1 MMVDQTVW
9 RGAVRAVCV
18 LAMVAITTP
27 SIAQFSNDWINF
39 GQTYYK
45 IPVAQTGIYKLTYAD
60 LQAAGLPLSGID
72 PRRINLFHRGKE
84 QAIFVSGEND
94 AVFDPSDFIEFYGRK
109 NDGTLDAD
117 LYKPNA
123 QPHTLY
129 NLYSDTAAYF
139 LTWNPLPVLGRR
151 MTLFSQPN
159 PGGMVKDD
167 YAYEDK
173 LVLQTVSYADGYTLG
188 GEIQDAAF
196 DLGEGWTGSPICV
209 GASGCTGFSD
219 ITLSNLTGTFTSA
232 NGPVLE
238 VLLVGQSDQPHTV
251 NIYAGPTG
259 GSAQLVT
266 TTTINGYGATPI
278 TLGLDWSA
286 IGVDGKL
293 VVRTQLVSSGVRD
306 QISVSYVKLTYAR
319 NFDLAGV
326 SEKTL
331 DLQLNSNGQSYAIL
345 ANPPANARVWDITN
359 PQQVGQLGTTTV
371 PGGIGVVVDGTNSQ
385 RTIYVAGN
393 TRSATIRKVTFRP
406 IQPTTAEYVVV
417 THRLLRKS
425 ALGYPDPVRAYAGY
439 RASATGGHYDTLVM
453 NIDQL
458 YDQFN
463 YGETS
468 PRAIYQFAKYL
479 VNGGHTRF
487 LFLVGKGLD
496 VTQGF
501 YRNSSIT
508 PADFHD
514 LVPTAGWPASDMV
527 FSAGLKGVPYVPA
540 IPTGRLTASTAD
552 QVAGYLNK
560 IKETEAAPFDAM
572 WRKNLLHLSGGIHE
586 GEPAVFRSYTDG
598 FKSIAEGFYLGG
610 RVETIGKQSLN
621 VELVNVKDQVN
632 HGLNLITFF
641 GHSGP
646 GTIDIDIGNVS
657 DPKMA
662 YNNKGKYPGFLIN
675 GCNAGQFFSNRTS
688 FGEDWMLT
696 PGKGARLFIA
706 HSSFGFT
713 TSLKQYSD
721 IFYSVAYGDSIFQ
734 HRGIGEVQQ
743 EVAIR
748 YLASGTDL
756 MSTTQVQQM
765 VLLGDPAVPLFG
777 ATAPDYEINSGTV
790 FIQSLDGKPVSAL
803 TKSFAINFTVRNF
816 GRAQQTPLA
825 VRITR
830 TLSDNTTIVTDTT
843 YTPVLYQDVLQF
855 VIKRGRSDKEFGQN
869 GFTIELDP
877 GHAIKEL
884 NETNNK
890 ATIGFFVPA
899 NGTRNIFPANY
910 AIVNKSTIELLF
922 QNTDLM
928 SGSRAFQVE
937 VDTAATFNSP
947 YLKRQVV
954 TGKVLARVPISLLS
968 SDSTT
973 YFWRTR
979 LANPQSGESTS
990 WMGSSFSYIKQG
1002 AEGWAQLSFAQTAD
1016 NALTGLIRNEG
1027 IRRLVFPQTASSL
1040 NITTFGSANANP
1052 FTNVSLKLNGDELN
1066 IATQEQPCRN
1076 NSLNLL
1082 AFDKFSSAPYA
1093 GINFEN
1099 FFDPRACGRAPQV
1112 INNFLSNELETG
1124 TNDLLTWISHVKAGD
1139 SVLLYSMGDAGYAS
1153 WSTNVQMALTQLG
1166 IGLGQLSTLSPGEPF
1181 IIFGMKGAPA
1191 NAAKVVRPTALPV
1204 NAQSLSANRTI
1215 TGRRASGSMA
1225 SVTIGP
1231 AQVWSQ
1237 LTQHFGEVGPSDKFS
1252 VSVEGLDING
1262 NATALKTAI
1271 GGNTLLTDISAAS
1284 YPYLRLNLSSADS
1297 VDLSPVRLR
1306 HWLVSYTPMAEGM
1319 LTYHGIKSSEVLQEG
1334 QSWSATYGFANLS
1347 TVSFTDSIT
1356 VSVDIFSTDAGA
1368 RELNQFRIKAPA
1380 PSDTTHF
1387 TVRTSTLGKAGGN
1400 DVTVFAN
1407 PRILPEPGFDNNVLS
1422 LQDRLQVNQDRT
1434 PPVLDVTIDG
1444 RTILNGDVVASS
1456 PQILIRV
1463 RDANPFR
1470 LKTDTIGIDLFLQ
1483 YPCTRNC
1490 VYRRVVF
1497 SDKAHVQWH
1506 PATASSDFSVEINP
1520 TNLQPGA
1527 YRLSAQ
1533 AVDGSGNSSGPL
1545 PYEVSFVVEDT
1556 NGFAVKSVYPNPASD
1571 LFRFTV
1577 ELQALV
1583 DPSDYSLQLFSATGS
1598 LMRELSMADLPVL
1611 HPGTNT
1617 LVLPATDSFG
1627 NPLFEGVYVYRLTVN
1642 MPGQVRVRTGRLVVQ
1657 R

>member
-1 MMVDQTVW
+1 MVDQTVW
-9 RGAVRAVCV
+9 RSAVKAVCV
-18 LAMVAITTP
+18 LVLMAHATP
-27 SIAQFSNDWINF
+27 SSGQFSNEWINY

-72 PRRINLFHRGKE
+72 PRRINLYHRGKE

-94 AVFDPSDFIEFYGRK
+94 AVFDTSDYIEFYGRK
-109 NDGTLDAD
+109 NDGTLDGD
-117 LYKPNA
+117 LYKPGT
-123 QPHTLY
+123 QPHTYY

-139 LTWNPLPVLGRR
+139 LTWNPLPVLGKR
-151 MTLFSQPN
+151 MSSFSQPN
-159 PGGMVKDD
+159 AGGLLKEN
-167 YAYEDK
+167 YAYEEK
-173 LVLQTVSYADGYTLG
+173 LLLLTSSYAYGLTLG
-188 GEIQDAAF
+188 DEIEDTAF
-196 DLGEGWTGSPICV
+196 DAGEGWTSPGVCV
-209 GASGCTGFSD
+209 GSGGCAGFAD
-219 ITLSNLTGTFTSA
+219 FTINNLTGQFTAAS
-232 NGPVLE
+232 GPELE
-238 VLLVGQSDQPHTV
+238 VLLLGQSDQSHSV
-251 NIYAGPTG
+251 NIYVGPTG
-259 GSAQLVT
+259 GSARLVT
-266 TTTINGYGATPI
+266 TTSLAGYSAATVK
-278 TLGLDWSA
+278 LGLNWSD
-286 IGVDGKL
+286 IGSDGKL
-293 VVRTQLVSSGVRD
+293 VVRTQLINSGVRD
-306 QISVSYVKLTYAR
+306 QINVCYVRLSYAR
-319 NFDLAGV
+319 NFDLTGV
-326 SEKTL
+326 TEKI
-331 DLQLNSNGQSYAIL
+331 LNLELNGNGRSYL
-345 ANPPANARVWDITN
+345 VVANAPANARVWDISSPEN
-359 PQQVGQLGTTTV
+359 VGQLGTTPV
-371 PGGIGVVVDGTNSQ
+371 SGGTGVVIDGTNNQ
-385 RTIYVAGN
+385 RTIYI
-393 TRSATIRKVTFRP
+393 SASTLSSVLRKVTFRSV
-406 IQPTTAEYVVV
+406 QPSTAGYVVV
-417 THRLLRKS
+417 THRSLRKGAS
-425 ALGYPDPVRAYAGY
+425 GYADPVKAYAAY
-439 RASATGGHYDTLVM
+439 RASAAGGQYDTLVM

-468 PRAIYQFAKYL
+468 PRAIFQFAKYL
-479 VNGGHTRF
+479 VSGGHTRF
-487 LFLVGKGLD
+487 LFLIGKGLD

-501 YRNSSIT
+501 YRNASIT
-508 PADFHD
+508 SVDFHD
-514 LVPTAGWPASDMV
+514 LVPTAGWPASDMA
-527 FSAGLKGVPYVPA
+527 FSAGLNGVPHVPA

-560 IKETEAAPFDAM
+560 IKETEAAPFDAL

-610 RVETIGKQSLN
+610 KVETIGKQSLN

-632 HGLNLITFF
+632 RGLNLITFF

-657 DPKMA
+657 DPKLG

-713 TSLKQYSD
+713 TTLKQYSD
-721 IFYSVAYGDSIFQ
+721 IFYSVAYGDSTFL

-748 YLASGTDL
+748 YLSSGVDL
-756 MSTTQVQQM
+756 QSVSQVQQM
-765 VLLGDPAVPLFG
+765 VLLGDPAVSLFG
-777 ATAPDYEINSGTV
+777 ASAPDYEINAGTV
-790 FIQSLDGKPVSAL
+790 SVQSLDSKPVNAL
-803 TKSFAINFTVRNF
+803 SKSFAINFTVRNF
-816 GRAQQTPLA
+816 GRAQQTPLT

-830 TLSDNTTIVTDTT
+830 TLSDNTTIVKDTT
-843 YTPVLYQDVLQF
+843 YAPVMYQDVLQY
-855 VIKRGRSDKEFGQN
+855 VVHRGRTDKEFGQN
-869 GFTIELDP
+869 AFTIELDP
-877 GHAIKEL
+877 AHTVPEL

-890 ATIGFFVPA
+890 ATIGFFIPT
-899 NGTRNIFPANY
+899 NGTRNIFPVNY
-910 AIVNKSTIELLF
+910 AVLNKSAVDLMF
-922 QNTDLM
+922 QHTDLM
-928 SGSRAFQVE
+928 SASRSFQVE
-937 VDTAATFNSP
+937 VDTAATFDSP

-954 TGKVLARVPISLLS
+954 TGKVLARLSISLLS

-979 LANPQSGESTS
+979 LANPLSGESTS
-990 WMGSSFSYIKQG
+990 WTVSTFSYIKQG

-1016 NALTGLIRNEG
+1016 NALTGLTRNEG
-1027 IRRLVFPQTASSL
+1027 IRRLVFPQTTSSL
-1040 NITTFGSANANP
+1040 DITTFGSANGNP
-1052 FTNVSLKLNGDELN
+1052 FTSVSLKLNGDELN

-1076 NSLNLL
+1076 NSLNLI

-1093 GINFEN
+1093 GIDFES

-1124 TNDLLTWISHVKAGD
+1124 SNDLLTWISQVKAGD

-1153 WSTNVQMALTQLG
+1153 WSTNVKTALTQLG
-1166 IGLGQLSTLSPGEPF
+1166 IGAGQLSTLSPGEPF

-1191 NAAKVVRPTALPV
+1191 NAAKVVRPTTSPV
-1204 NAQSLSANRTI
+1204 NAQSISASRTI
-1215 TGRRASGSMA
+1215 TGRGASGSMA
-1225 SVTIGP
+1225 TVTIGP
-1231 AQVWSQ
+1231 AQAWSQ
-1237 LTQHFGEVGPSDKFS
+1237 LTQHFKDVGPSDQFS

-1262 NATALKTAI
+1262 NATPLKTAV
-1271 GGNTLLTDISAAS
+1271 GGSTLLTDISAVT
-1284 YPYLRLNLSSADS
+1284 YPYLRLKLSSADS
-1297 VDLSPVRLR
+1297 IDLSPVRLR

-1319 LTYHGIKSSEVLQEG
+1319 LTYHGTKFGEVLQEG
-1334 QSWSATYGFANLS
+1334 QPWSATYGFANLS
-1347 TVSFTDSIT
+1347 AINFTDSIT
-1356 VSVDIFSTDAGA
+1356 VSVDIFSSDAGN
-1368 RELNQFRIKAPA
+1368 REVNRFRIKAPA

-1387 TVRTSTLGKAGGN
+1387 IVRTSTLGKAGSN

-1407 PRILPEPGFDNNVLS
+1407 PRILPEPGYDNNVLS
-1422 LQDRLQVNQDRT
+1422 LQDRLQVNRDQT

-1444 RTILNGDVVASS
+1444 RTILNGDVVSSS
-1456 PQILIRV
+1456 PRMLIRV

-1470 LKTDTIGIDLFLQ
+1470 LKTDTLGIDLFMQ

-1490 VYRRVVF
+1490 VYRRIVF

-1520 TNLQPGA
+1520 TDLPPGT

-1577 ELQALV
+1577 ELQSLT

-1598 LMRELSMADLPVL
+1598 LVRDLSASDLPVL

-1617 LVLPATDSFG
+1617 IVLPATDAFG

-1642 MPGQVRVRTGRLVVQ
+1642 LPGQVRVRTGRLVVQ